1 MKNNEKRRK
10 LVLKNTN
17 NTLEMNEKKK
27 TVKKNVELN
36 TIEEEKKKRKEE
48 FDSILEK
55 IKKMSEAV
63 ELHTNVK
70 QAVSKEEVDNNYL
83 KYIENSLED
92 KLFNDAKFGELKSKV
107 LLEVVCPD
115 LTNIENFEIDK
126 LEIADIG
133 SHFEEETNYID
144 KVCTY
149 DNKFVCLF
157 GISELDADKVIKYQ
171 SRKFSRADMIE
182 AICEKLEHGKTMQ
195 MEQYDEYY
203 VVSNEEGMKIFS
215 ERKVTALMKVE
226 ENVFDKIKSKLTSLF
241 TKNLFGKKKY
251 LPSIE
256 LIYDTNQNRFKNFE
270 HKTSKVDAKNRMKAL
285 LLKEREV
292 TRSTN

>member
-1 MKNNEKRRK
+1 M
-10 LVLKNTN
+10 
-17 NTLEMNEKKK
+17 LEMNEKKK
-27 TVKKNVELN
+27 TVKKDVELN
-36 TIEEEKKKRKEE
+36 NIEEEKKKRKEE

-92 KLFNDAKFGELKSKV
+92 KLFNDAKFEKIKSKV

-115 LTNIENFEIDK
+115 LANIENFEIDK
-126 LEIADIG
+126 LEIVDIG
-133 SHFEEETNYID
+133 SHFEEEANYID

-157 GISELDADKVIKYQ
+157 GTSELDADKVIKYE

-226 ENVFDKIKSKLTSLF
+226 ENVFDKIKSKLTTLF
-241 TKNLFGKKKY
+241 TKSLFAKKKY
-251 LPSIE
+251 LPSVEI
-256 LIYDTNQNRFKNFE
+256 IYDTNQNRFKNFE
-270 HKTSKVDAKNRMKAL
+270 YKTSKIDAKKRMKAL

-292 TRSTN
+292 TRSAN